1 MRPPSKSLAQ
11 ALCVLLLLGPL
22 GATAADGA
30 AVNSSHFGLDESL
43 RWGGSGDTLRHDATY
58 TFRLLNYSKNTVRV
72 RYIGR
77 SGNGLELL
85 KPPGWVQGRTIPPH
99 GSIPVTLSYHVTD
112 CAGVV
117 RGSWPLVFQASRIP
131 GVWRWLSLSLT
142 PLGGASQWQESVA
155 REACGQGGQGS
166 R

>member
-1 MRPPSKSLAQ
+1 MRLPVKSLVRT
-11 ALCVLLLLGPL
+11 LGVLLLLGPL

-30 AVNSSHFGLDESL
+30 AVDASHFGLDESL
-43 RWGGSGDTLRHDATY
+43 RWGGSGDTVRHDATY
-58 TFRLLNYSKNTVRV
+58 TFRLLNYSKNPVRV

-77 SGNGLELL
+77 SGKGLELL
-85 KPPGWVQGRTIPPH
+85 KPPGWAEGRTIRPH
-99 GSIPVTLSYHVTD
+99 GSVPVTLSYHVTD

-117 RGSWPLVFQASRIP
+117 RGSWPLVFQASRIS

-142 PLGGASQWQESVA
+142 PLSGASQWQESVA
-155 REACGQGGQGS
+155 REACGQGGRGS